1 MLFFKYVSDRYKGQ
15 KFAEFTISKGASFE
29 DLIEAKGKSDV
40 GERADKIIQ
49 KFLEDNQLIGSLPD
63 VSFNNADELGSGKE
77 LVDKVSGLIGVFQ
90 NPAIDFKNNRA
101 SGDDIIGDAY
111 EYFMMKFAQESGKSK
126 GQFYTP
132 SEVSRIIARLIGIA
146 DIKESPN
153 KKWTLYDPAAGS
165 GSLLIR
171 AADEA
176 PVNANGDS
184 IVTIFGQESDRAT
197 AGLAKMNLILHQKGT
212 GEIQRGNTLSSPKF
226 IDEFGELK
234 KFDFIVMNPPFSD
247 KDWSDGI
254 KTTEDEY
261 KRFDG
266 YGIPPEK
273 NGDYAWF
280 LHVLKSL
287 DSNGK
292 AGFVMPHGVLFR
304 GNSEETI
311 RQQILKKRY
320 IKAIISLPAN
330 LFYGTGIPAC
340 IIILDKENTDTRE
353 DIFLIDASRGFKKD
367 GNKNRLRE
375 QDIEKIVQ
383 TYTNRVEIKGYSKIV
398 KYTDV
403 LDENTNN
410 GNLNVPRYIQK
421 IDETLPQNI
430 AAHLKGGI
438 PETDIESLEK
448 LWNIA
453 PELKNIIFKCIDEV
467 HKVYHLALA
476 SSEIESAIGED
487 INILA
492 EKDNE
497 IIKLF
502 SAWKNSVKNILLGI
516 TQTTIPKDLI
526 REISMSLLQKYE
538 EAKLLDNYDV
548 YDCLL
553 NYWNAKLQDDV
564 YTIKVA
570 GYDVAREL
578 EYEYGQKKKKDE
590 NGKIVKDEN
599 GDAVMEDD
607 TTKVKSFEGALIPKE
622 IIESEFFADKL
633 SHLNSLI
640 EQSATIEGELDEMIE
655 EESGEEGLLKEV
667 LNDKGDGIPKANI
680 NDSRVVIITDR
691 DELDDQIESL
701 FFDVGENV
709 TRAKSCAN
717 LREIL
722 DKNED
727 NIVCSL
733 IHKYGHNAG
742 KQADIDQY
750 RKELIKD
757 LPAGFKAKGN
767 IIAFIDE
774 CHRTN
779 SGKLHEAVKALMPDA
794 VLIGFTGTPLLK
806 KDKQT
811 SLEIFGTYIHTYKF
825 DEGVEDGVV
834 LDLRYE
840 ARDVDQDLSNKD
852 KLDLWFENKTM
863 GLTERAKIQLKQSWT
878 SINKLYSSKQRLE
891 KIAADIVFDM
901 SLKPRLKDDRGTAM
915 LVANSI
921 YEACRYWEIFMSMG
935 FTKCAIVTSY
945 EPTTQSVRTATSDLS
960 QESEEEYKK
969 SIYERMLGGNGYSG
983 DLEIALIPEWFRT
996 DILKEELDKN
1006 GVLVENSNIT
1016 ETEKFALPMHHDLWW
1031 KELFGCYY
1039 GGI

>member
-1 MLFFKYVSDRYKGQ
+1 MAVKKSELYSLLWEACNKLRGGVEPARYKDYVLVLLFFKYVSDRYKGQ

-292 AGFVMPHGVLFR
+292 
-304 GNSEETI
+304 
-311 RQQILKKRY
+311 
-320 IKAIISLPAN
+320 
-330 LFYGTGIPAC
+330 
-340 IIILDKENTDTRE
+340 
-353 DIFLIDASRGFKKD
+353 
-367 GNKNRLRE
+367 
-375 QDIEKIVQ
+375 
-383 TYTNRVEIKGYSKIV
+383 
-398 KYTDV
+398 
-403 LDENTNN
+403 
-410 GNLNVPRYIQK
+410 
-421 IDETLPQNI
+421 
-430 AAHLKGGI
+430 
-438 PETDIESLEK
+438 
-448 LWNIA
+448 
-453 PELKNIIFKCIDEV
+453 CIDEV

-667 LNDKGDGIPKANI
+667 LNDKGDGIPKANL
-680 NDSRVVIITDR
+680 NKRLK
-691 DELDDQIESL
+691 ELDDKKSSPIVDALTSLVSL
-701 FFDVGENV
+701 FADGN
-709 TRAKSCAN
+709 TAKMEKIISEMPELEIYE
-717 LREIL
+717 LRN
-722 DKNED
+722 KN
-727 NIVCSL
+727 
-733 IHKYGHNAG
+733 G
-742 KQADIDQY
+742 KF
-750 RKELIKD
+750 
-757 LPAGFKAKGN
+757 GKAKLQS
-767 IIAFIDE
+767 AVKVASQEAKVPELFIDE
-774 CHRTN
+774 YNALIKYHT
-779 SGKLHEAVKALMPDA
+779 KLAEKEAIDKEIKTARAKLDDLIVAKYA
-794 VLIGFTGTPLLK
+794 VLTDEEIKYLLFEK
-806 KDKQT
+806 KWMAKLNQDV
-811 SLEIFGTYIHTYKF
+811 S
-825 DEGVEDGVV
+825 DEVEQV
-834 LDLRYE
+834 LNNLSSRVLLIARRYE
-840 ARDVDQDLSNKD
+840 HTLS
-852 KLDLWFENKTM
+852 EIEEKTSKS
-863 GLTERAKIQLKQSWT
+863 RA
-878 SINKLYSSKQRLE
+878 
-891 KIAADIVFDM
+891 AVM
-901 SLKPRLKDDRGTAM
+901 SAL
-915 LVANSI
+915 
-921 YEACRYWEIFMSMG
+921 
-935 FTKCAIVTSY
+935 
-945 EPTTQSVRTATSDLS
+945 
-960 QESEEEYKK
+960 
-969 SIYERMLGGNGYSG
+969 ERMGYK
-983 DLEIALIPEWFRT
+983 W
-996 DILKEELDKN
+996 
-1006 GVLVENSNIT
+1006 
-1016 ETEKFALPMHHDLWW
+1016 
-1031 KELFGCYY
+1031 
-1039 GGI
+1039 